1 MHRRQAEEAGQEMGQ
16 IKGRKETG
24 NSFIR
29 TVTVLLLFYF
39 VLLAG
44 ILVIL
49 FRDTQDTLERN
60 AGLALRQ
67 AAEIQVRDLNQMFK
81 SNEEALAT
89 LLRDAE
95 EIQGL
100 ASQNITRRNVY
111 AQKVLAEMR
120 TVSDS
125 FDTSFLLIYDQSSE
139 LFLSEYT
146 TGSAISY
153 SDGEAIR
160 DYIQHFADEEAL
172 QSIPRWQWVTIGGK
186 GYLARIYINRARII
200 GSLIPASD
208 CADVLDG
215 PDGQASVLA
224 DQNGHLLW
232 QSLSGKSQVSGTEL
246 GSIPPEAAA
255 WSGDGRF
262 YLYKTRTQKGAFQLY
277 TVMPRGEVM
286 GSWQLRQALILG
298 LIVTALLMISAIA
311 WYLRRA
317 VYRPMEELLAAMG
330 KIENGEKNLRL
341 PEQAESVEFQKINT
355 SFNQMMDTIENL
367 RLKSYEERIQFDEAT
382 LKYVQLQIRPHFFL
396 NALTTIHSMS
406 YQNRNEDIRSYIE
419 RLSSNIRYLFKGGL
433 HTVPLS
439 EEIAHV
445 RDYIAMQDFLYPGN
459 VFEFIDVDEQVA
471 EYPVPQLLIHT
482 LVENIYKHAVS
493 TDRLTSVLIS
503 AREEMHDGQNMC
515 HIVTEDDGE
524 GYPQEFLQQMQE
536 GTVTVRP
543 DGHGIGLWNLRKTL
557 SLMYRRDDLI
567 SFSNK
572 EPHGSRVDIWLPKRA
587 KRQSTVWKL

>member
-1 MHRRQAEEAGQEMGQ
+1 MTGLFHRCLERPGHPKEGKRFSGGLTLRSQGQERKKAQVKSQGQEREKGRGQ
-16 IKGRKETG
+16 INGRKETG

-39 VLLAG
+39 ILLAG
-44 ILVIL
+44 ILVVL

-60 AGLALRQ
+60 ASLALRQ

-89 LLRDAE
+89 LLRDTE

-100 ASQNITRRNVY
+100 ASRNITRRNVY

-146 TGSAISY
+146 TGSTISY
-153 SDGEAIR
+153 ADGEAIR
-160 DYIQHFADEEAL
+160 SYILNFAEKEASE
-172 QSIPRWQWVTIGGK
+172 SIPRWHWVTIGGK
-186 GYLARIYINRARII
+186 GYFARIYINRARII
-200 GSLIPASD
+200 GALIPASD
-208 CADVLDG
+208 CADVLTG

-232 QSLSGKSQVSGTEL
+232 QSSSGESLVSETEL
-246 GSIPPEAAA
+246 GSVPLETAA
-255 WSGDGRF
+255 WSGDGHF
-262 YLYKTRTQKGAFQLY
+262 YLYQTRTQKSAFRLY
-277 TVMPRGEVM
+277 TVMPRQEVM

-298 LIVTALLMISAIA
+298 LIVTAILMISAIA

-317 VYRPMEELLAAMG
+317 VYRPMAELLTAMG

-445 RDYIAMQDFLYPGN
+445 RDYIAMQ
-459 VFEFIDVDEQVA
+459 
-471 EYPVPQLLIHT
+471 
-482 LVENIYKHAVS
+482 
-493 TDRLTSVLIS
+493 
-503 AREEMHDGQNMC
+503 
-515 HIVTEDDGE
+515 
-524 GYPQEFLQQMQE
+524 
-536 GTVTVRP
+536 
-543 DGHGIGLWNLRKTL
+543 GI
-557 SLMYRRDDLI
+557 
-567 SFSNK
+567 
-572 EPHGSRVDIWLPKRA
+572 
-587 KRQSTVWKL
+587 